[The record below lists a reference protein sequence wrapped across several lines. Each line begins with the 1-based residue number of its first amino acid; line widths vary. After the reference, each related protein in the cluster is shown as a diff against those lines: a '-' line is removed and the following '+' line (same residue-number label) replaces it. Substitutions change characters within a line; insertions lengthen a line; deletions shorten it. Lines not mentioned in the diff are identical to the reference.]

1 MPPRTRR
8 AATDAREA
16 RLVEVERL
24 ALDRHTEREIAA
36 LLGVSKTTI
45 ATDLATCRERWQDSA
60 RALRAR
66 HVEQELRRLE
76 RDENMLRSDLAAAE
90 KLDKADR
97 IDVKGRVHD
106 RLLKLME
113 RRSKL
118 LGLDAPARTE
128 TIVETKA
135 ESNPLVEAAKT
146 NEEVRKHL
154 DAAAAAIYAPK
165 PEAPKSP

>member
-90 KLDKADR
+90 KLDKADW

-165 PEAPKSP
+165 PEAPKNP

>member
-16 RLVEVERL
+16 RLVKVERL
-24 ALDRHTEREIAA
+24 ALDRHTEREIAV
-36 LLGVSKTTI
+36 LLGVSKTTV

-76 RDENMLRSDLAAAE
+76 RDENMLRADLAAAE
-90 KLDKADR
+90 KLVEKGDR
-97 IDVKGRVHD
+97 IDVRGRVHD

-113 RRSKL
+113 RRAKL

-128 TIVETKA
+128 TLVETKP
-135 ESNPLVEAAKT
+135 ETNPIVEAAKT
-146 NEEVRKHL
+146 DPVVREKL
-154 DAAAAAIYAPK
+154 DEIAARMHAPK
-165 PEAPKSP
+165 PPPIA